1 MFRIGEFSRLAQV
14 TVKALRLYDERGLL
28 VPARVDRSSGYR
40 FYSAAQLP
48 RLQRILA
55 LKDLGLSLQEIGDLL
70 DGGPDRDAIRDRLEL
85 RRAALERELADGH
98 ARLAR
103 VETYLAGLTQE
114 GDMPT
119 YDVTIKSAPAL
130 KVASL
135 RDTVPHYPDIGQL
148 FGELCGFL
156 GASRLQFTGPP
167 LALYHDGEYR
177 EQDVDIEVAA
187 PFAGRLPAHPRV
199 RERELPAEPCLAC
212 TIHQGPYEELRHA
225 YAALLGWIESNGYR
239 ITGPDREVFLAG
251 PEPGRAPAAYV
262 TELQV
267 PVART
272 DDGRPNGRLSRGI
285 DGSATDA

>member
-48 RLQRILA
+48 RLQRIIA
-55 LKDLGLSLQEIGDLL
+55 LKDLGLTLQEIGDLL
-70 DGGPDRDAIRDRLEL
+70 DEEPGLAEIRGMLRL
-85 RRAALERELADGH
+85 RRAQLEREIAGGRT
-98 ARLAR
+98 RLAR
-103 VETYLAGLTQE
+103 VEAYLARIERE
-114 GDMPT
+114 GDMPA

-130 KVASL
+130 RVAAL
-135 RDTVPHYPDIGQL
+135 RDTVPHYPDIERL

-156 GASRLQFTGPP
+156 GSSRLQFTGPP

-187 PFAGRLPAHPRV
+187 PFAGRLPVHPRV

-212 TIHQGPYEELRHA
+212 TVHQGPYEELRHA
-225 YAALLGWIESNGYR
+225 YAALLGWVESNGYH
-239 ITGPDREVFLAG
+239 ITGPDREVYLVG
-251 PEPGRAPAAYV
+251 PESGRGPAAYV

-267 PVART
+267 PVAR
-272 DDGRPNGRLSRGI
+272 DG
-285 DGSATDA
+285 A

>member
-28 VPARVDRSSGYR
+28 VPAQVDRSSGYR
-40 FYSAAQLP
+40 SYSAAQLP

-55 LKDLGLSLQEIGDLL
+55 LKDLGLTLQEIADLL
-70 DGGPDRDAIRDRLEL
+70 DEEPGIGELRGMLRL
-85 RRAALERELADGH
+85 RRAELERELADGR

-103 VETYLAGLTQE
+103 VEAYLARLERE

-119 YDVTIKSAPAL
+119 YDVTIKNAPAL
-130 KVASL
+130 RAATL
-135 RDTVPHYPDIGQL
+135 RATVPHYPDIGRL

-156 GASRLQFTGPP
+156 GAARVPLTGPP

-187 PFAGRLPAHPRV
+187 CFAGPLPAHPRIH
-199 RERELPAEPCLAC
+199 ERELPAEPCLAC
-212 TIHQGPYEELRHA
+212 TVHQGPYEELRHA
-225 YAALLGWIESNGYR
+225 YAALLGWVEANGYR
-239 ITGPDREVFLAG
+239 ITGPDREIFLVG
-251 PEPGRAPAAYV
+251 PEPGRDPARYV

-267 PVART
+267 PVAR
-272 DDGRPNGRLSRGI
+272 P
-285 DGSATDA
+285 

>member
-1 MFRIGEFSRLAQV
+1 MFGIGEFSKLAQV

-40 FYSAAQLP
+40 FYSARQLP

-55 LKDLGLSLQEIGDLL
+55 LKDLGLTLQEIGDLL
-70 DGGPDRDAIRDRLEL
+70 DEEPGLVEIRGLLQL
-85 RRAALERELADGH
+85 RRAQLEREIADGRM
-98 ARLAR
+98 RLAR
-103 VETYLAGLTQE
+103 VEAYLARIERE
-114 GDMPT
+114 GDMPA

-130 KVASL
+130 RVAAL
-135 RDTVPHYPDIGQL
+135 RDTVPHYPDIERL

-156 GASRLQFTGPP
+156 GSSRLPFIGPP

-187 PFAGRLPAHPRV
+187 PIAGSLPGHPRV

-212 TIHQGPYEELRHA
+212 TVLHGPYEELRHA
-225 YAALLGWIESNGYR
+225 HAALLGWVESNGYR
-239 ITGPDREVFLAG
+239 ITGPDREVFLVG
-251 PEPGRAPAAYV
+251 PESGRGPASYV

-267 PVART
+267 PVAR
-272 DDGRPNGRLSRGI
+272 DGG
-285 DGSATDA
+285 